1 MPFPSSSGVRAT
13 KGCRCRTPLASSQ
26 SQRNASSS
34 PPITTYS
41 SAIQTEALRSQ
52 KYMTMKLLLF
62 CRVARLTV
70 KLPDPSDG

>member
-34 PPITTYS
+34 PPPPTVRQGS
-41 SAIQTEALRSQ
+41 SSGRSPS
-52 KYMTMKLLLF
+52 
-62 CRVARLTV
+62 RLSFV
-70 KLPDPSDG
+70 SCPAGSRRASAVR